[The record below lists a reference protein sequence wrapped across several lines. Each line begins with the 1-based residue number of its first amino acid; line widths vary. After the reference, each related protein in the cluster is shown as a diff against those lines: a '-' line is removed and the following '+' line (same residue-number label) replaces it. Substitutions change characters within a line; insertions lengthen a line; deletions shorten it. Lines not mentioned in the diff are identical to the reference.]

1 MGVLDQITDMKNK
14 GFSEKQILNKL
25 QEQEGLSPK
34 EITDAMNRSNIK
46 SAISDS
52 TQEAQTT
59 EGMQP
64 SIMAPKEE
72 ELGGSE
78 NYGLAPPKPSP
89 NYQKNSPQIQEM
101 PQEEIYSSAPQYAD
115 AGQQYMPQEE
125 YGESYAGYATDT
137 DTMIEISEQVFAE
150 KMKSIIKK
158 IEETLE
164 FKTLAESKLTNME
177 GRLKRI
183 ESQIDN
189 LQSAILEKVGSYGR
203 GLEGVR
209 KEMSMMQDSFG
220 KVVGTLADK
229 KSHSPHVVHH
239 PKETE
244 TKKTVVVHKPKTTK
258 THLKKKISKKKK

>member
-1 MGVLDQITDMKNK
+1 MGVLDQITEMKNK

-25 QEQEGLSPK
+25 QEQEGISPK
-34 EITDAMNRSNIK
+34 EITDAMNRSDIK

-52 TQEAQTT
+52 TQDQGQ

-64 SIMAPKEE
+64 SIMVPKEE
-72 ELGGSE
+72 EVGGSE

-89 NYQKNSPQIQEM
+89 KYQKISPQTHEIAQE
-101 PQEEIYSSAPQYAD
+101 EEIYSPAPQYSD

-125 YGESYAGYATDT
+125 YGESYTGYATDT

-177 GRLKRI
+177 GRLKRL

-220 KVVGTLADK
+220 KIVGTLADK
-229 KSHSPHVVHH
+229 KSHSHHIVHH
-239 PKETE
+239 TSTE
-244 TKKTVVVHKPKTTK
+244 TKKTIVVHKPKATKRKTTK
-258 THLKKKISKKKK
+258 KK